1 MTQSDESFRDEFKPI
16 SIPASYGSADTQESK
31 IIFALAKLGEG
42 TTEEVLAKLE
52 ELEPGSADLQLAA
65 ITEVVLSGLFNKG
78 LIKGTDH
85 NGTMSYNLSKI
96 TESNEGEVNP
106 DLLAPGLD

>member
-1 MTQSDESFRDEFKPI
+1 MIQSDESFRDEFKPL
-16 SIPASYGSADTQESK
+16 SIPASYESADTQESK
-31 IIFALAKLGEG
+31 IIFALAQLGEG
-42 TTEEVLAKLE
+42 SAEEVLAKLE
-52 ELEPGSADLQLAA
+52 ELQPGSTDPQLAA
-65 ITEVVLSGLFNKG
+65 MTEVVLSSFFNKG

-85 NGTMSYNLSKI
+85 SGKMSYNLSKI